1 MFNTDGV
8 LRSDRPFEIC
18 RASGQRG
25 ARGTLLRM
33 LMTRLARFKRLTR
46 PVSISSRQ
54 SDSGRLDALKRQ
66 LNILLFQSPDFLI
79 HRKLGV
85 FRPFKTKADPEV
97 YAEEQRDGSH

>member
-85 FRPFKTKADPEV
+85 LRPFKDKADPEY
-97 YAEEQRDGSH
+97 YAEEPRYGSH